1 MERTHHKRL
10 MALALMHPIGTFAHR
25 VVDPW
30 PVHKTGPPRNGAFDG
45 VDGASQGI
53 KVP

>member
-1 MERTHHKRL
+1 
-10 MALALMHPIGTFAHR
+10 MAPFAHG

-30 PVHKTGPPRNGAFDG
+30 PVHFKPDHLPNGAFDG

-53 KVP
+53 EVP